1 MFTGPSFPPPLSVH
15 GERVDDSRRRWT
27 AVNRVGGTTRAALRR
42 GHGPDGLVL
51 SHSRLVGFVA
61 TAKLAEARSFYQRV
75 LGLALVEEGPFAL
88 VLDANGTTVRVQ
100 IVPSVSL
107 APYTA
112 LGWQVEDIRATIGAL
127 AARGVIF
134 ERYEGL
140 VQDGQGIW
148 TSPDGSRVAW
158 FKDADGNTL
167 SLTER
172 GEGQWPG
179 SA

>member
-1 MFTGPSFPPPLSVH
+1 M
-15 GERVDDSRRRWT
+15 
-27 AVNRVGGTTRAALRR
+27 
-42 GHGPDGLVL
+42 L

-61 TAKLAEARSFYQRV
+61 TAKPAEARSFYQGV
-75 LGLALVEEGPFAL
+75 LGLPLVEEGPFAL
-88 VLDANGTTVRVQ
+88 VFDANGTTLRVQ
-100 IVPSVSL
+100 IVRSVSP

-112 LGWQVEDIRATIGAL
+112 LGWQVEDIRTTIRAL

-134 ERYEGL
+134 ERYDGL

-158 FKDADGNTL
+158 FKDPDGNTL

>member
-1 MFTGPSFPPPLSVH
+1 
-15 GERVDDSRRRWT
+15 
-27 AVNRVGGTTRAALRR
+27 
-42 GHGPDGLVL
+42 VL

-61 TAKLAEARSFYQRV
+61 TAKPAEVRSFYQRV

-107 APYTA
+107 APYTV
-112 LGWQVEDIRATIGAL
+112 LGWQVEDSRATIGAL